1 MIARGDF
8 ACTDVEDKR
17 NQGRMEL
24 RETHEHAK
32 AGPRMPLGDGFSIC
46 NIVVKYIHGAAEGVG
61 TGKIGVGKA
70 IAGPKFDGGDARVDV
85 RETVEDPDCVFDGEG
100 PEFGGGAGRPMD
112 GKVKEVGTGPLH
124 GGLDV
129 ALGNAVLELGMRGTE
144 IILLGLS
151 VAVKLE
157 DSRSESAVVGVIPFD
172 GEAVRA
178 GKFLKVVLAVD
189 GLRGV
194 GRKLRVD
201 EDVAGA
207 VISEEGAAGVTQLFR
222 AVGVRKTPVDRRMK
236 VISGN
241 AIARG

>member
-8 ACTDVEDKR
+8 ACTDVENKR

-46 NIVVKYIHGAAEGVG
+46 NVVVKYIHRAAEGVG

-129 ALGNAVLELGMRGTE
+129 ALGDAVLELGMRSTE
-144 IILLGLS
+144 GVLLRLG
-151 VAVKLE
+151 VAVGAKC
-157 DSRSESAVVGVIPFD
+157 SRRKGAVVGVVSLD
-172 GEAVRA
+172 GETVHASEL
-178 GKFLKVVLAVD
+178 LKVIIAGD
-189 GLRGV
+189 GLGGV
-194 GRKLRVD
+194 GGELRVD
-201 EDVAGA
+201 EEVAGA
-207 VISEEGAAGVTQLFR
+207 VISEEGATGIAEFLR
-222 AVGVRKTPVDRRMK
+222 AVGVREATVDGG
-236 VISGN
+236 VEVVSGD
-241 AIARG
+241 AVTG